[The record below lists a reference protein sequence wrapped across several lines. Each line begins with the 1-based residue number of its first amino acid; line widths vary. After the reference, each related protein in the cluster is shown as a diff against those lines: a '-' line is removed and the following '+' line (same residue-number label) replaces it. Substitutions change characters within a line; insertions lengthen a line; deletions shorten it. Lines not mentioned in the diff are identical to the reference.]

1 MALLG
6 GSLQNVYLSIDKYL
20 QENLVNTDGTPIT
33 VRLHGVRRFVPPVED
48 PWVEAHYEFLG
59 NDQVF
64 HRNAGPSIST
74 GNGFLDR
81 LSTERR
87 GQLQLNLYQRARVFA
102 QRYVTSM
109 IRDLVI
115 DAFPDGGILPI
126 YNYAQVSEPAT
137 PLAQESL
144 LIFDGVTEQV
154 LDTALNSSVIEHVL
168 TIQTRYFE
176 EYTRVGLRV

>member
-20 QENLVNTDGTPIT
+20 QENLLNADGTPIAL
-33 VRLHGVRRFVPPVED
+33 RLHGERRFVPPPD
-48 PWVEAHYEFLG
+48 APWVESHYEFLG
-59 NDQVF
+59 MDQLF

-74 GNGFLDR
+74 GNGFLDV

-102 QRYVTSM
+102 QRYVTSV

-115 DAFPDGGILPI
+115 TAFPDGGLMPI

-137 PLAQESL
+137 PLTQEST

-154 LDTALNSSVIEHVL
+154 LDTALNTSIIEHVV

-176 EYTRVGLRV
+176 EYTRVGLRG